1 MSYQR
6 DGGGRQA
13 IPTTSRQGG
22 SLLQFTVKYVQCRSR
37 KGAAS
42 DKGEDERVGAGERA
56 GAGDSHLQELRNL
69 APIASQLLAVCTM
82 LQLNPPNQSE
92 NLSVS
97 LLSLLPLLP

>member
-22 SLLQFTVKYVQCRSR
+22 SLLEFTVKYVQCRSR

-42 DKGEDERVGAGERA
+42 EKGEDARVGAGERA
-56 GAGDSHLQELRNL
+56 GAGEEAGAGARAGAGAGAWRSGRG
-69 APIASQLLAVCTM
+69 API
-82 LQLNPPNQSE
+82 
-92 NLSVS
+92 
-97 LLSLLPLLP
+97 